1 MTPATVGLALLLLGV
16 LLLISKLVRVK
27 WKLTQRLYLPASI
40 IGGAIALL
48 LGPDVFGRLMGLLAD
63 RGIAEGFAERA
74 AEGGLFGVDV
84 MTVWSS
90 LPGLLIS
97 VVFAGLF
104 LGKRMPRMR
113 EAVDL
118 AGPNLAFGIS
128 VASGQYVIGLLLAM
142 FVLVPMFNVP
152 VISGA
157 LIEIGFLGGH
167 GTAAGLGDTFDQ
179 VGWAEGQD
187 LALGMA
193 TVGLLSGIIVGIVL
207 INWGARRGKSSV
219 IDAGSKGTANEQ
231 AGLVEREKRSS
242 GSIMTIHP
250 SSMDPLTLH
259 FGLIAVAVL
268 IGQLLLMGLQAL
280 EQALWADRIEVM
292 AYVPLFPMAM
302 IGGIVLQL
310 FIDRFDK
317 NGIVDQKTVER
328 VQGFSLDVL
337 IIAAMATLSLQAI
350 ADNFAAFALLT
361 GAGVLWCVF
370 AFLFLAPRM
379 MPSYWFERGIGEFGQ
394 SLGVTAT
401 GLVLMRVVDPELKT
415 PAYPAFGYKQ
425 LIFEPFFGGGL
436 ITAAAIPLIVSPQ
449 VGAVGFLAFMAVVMA
464 VSLFMGLFVLRRRH
478 RRAAAG
484 AGAANVD
491 DGAVSGR
498 TSSSEV
504 S

>member
-1 MTPATVGLALLLLGV
+1 MTPATVGFALLLLGV

-48 LGPDVFGRLMGLLAD
+48 LGPDVFGRLMELLAD

-84 MTVWSS
+84 MTVWAS

-104 LGKRMPRMR
+104 LGKRMPKMR

-118 AGPNLAFGIS
+118 AGPNLAFGVS

-142 FVLVPMFNVP
+142 LVLVPLFDVP

-167 GTAAGLGDTFDQ
+167 GTAAGLGDTFEQ

-193 TVGLLSGIIVGIVL
+193 TVGLLTGIIVGIVL
-207 INWGARRGKSSV
+207 INWGARRGKASV
-219 IDAGSKGTANEQ
+219 IDANAKGTDNEQ
-231 AGLVEREKRSS
+231 AGLVEHEKRSS
-242 GSIMTIHP
+242 SAIMTIHP

-259 FGLIAVAVL
+259 FGLVSLAVL
-268 IGQLLLMGLQAL
+268 IGQLLLWGLQAL

-310 FIDRFDK
+310 FIDRFDR
-317 NGIVDQKTVER
+317 NDIVDQKTVER

-361 GAGVLWCVF
+361 VAGVVWCVF

-449 VGAVGFLAFMAVVMA
+449 IGALGFLAFMAVVMA
-464 VSLFMGLFVLRRRH
+464 ISLFMGLFVLRRRH
-478 RRAAAG
+478 RRAMARSGEAA
-484 AGAANVD
+484 A
-491 DGAVSGR
+491 DGGSAPRSA
-498 TSSSEV
+498 SAEV

>member
-48 LGPDVFGRLMGLLAD
+48 LGPDVLGRLMGLLAD

-97 VVFAGLF
+97 VVFAGLL

-128 VASGQYVIGLLLAM
+128 VASGQYVIGLLLALL
-142 FVLVPMFNVP
+142 VLVPVFNVP

-167 GTAAGLGDTFDQ
+167 GTAAGLGDTFAE

-207 INWGARRGKSSV
+207 INWGARRGKASV

-242 GSIMTIHP
+242 GSVMTIHP

-259 FGLIAVAVL
+259 FGLVAVAVL
-268 IGQLLLMGLQAL
+268 IGQLLLMGLQAV
-280 EQALWADRIEVM
+280 EQAL
-292 AYVPLFPMAM
+292 
-302 IGGIVLQL
+302 
-310 FIDRFDK
+310 
-317 NGIVDQKTVER
+317 
-328 VQGFSLDVL
+328 
-337 IIAAMATLSLQAI
+337 
-350 ADNFAAFALLT
+350 
-361 GAGVLWCVF
+361 
-370 AFLFLAPRM
+370 
-379 MPSYWFERGIGEFGQ
+379 
-394 SLGVTAT
+394 
-401 GLVLMRVVDPELKT
+401 
-415 PAYPAFGYKQ
+415 
-425 LIFEPFFGGGL
+425 
-436 ITAAAIPLIVSPQ
+436 
-449 VGAVGFLAFMAVVMA
+449 
-464 VSLFMGLFVLRRRH
+464 
-478 RRAAAG
+478 
-484 AGAANVD
+484 
-491 DGAVSGR
+491 
-498 TSSSEV
+498 
-504 S
+504 